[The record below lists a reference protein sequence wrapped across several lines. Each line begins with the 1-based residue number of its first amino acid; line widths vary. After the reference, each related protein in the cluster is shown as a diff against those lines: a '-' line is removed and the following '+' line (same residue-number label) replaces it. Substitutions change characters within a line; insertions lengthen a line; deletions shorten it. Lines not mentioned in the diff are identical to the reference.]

1 MSLRDFFAY
10 RSSLSR
16 IGFALLF
23 AFVFLSAVSYLKG
36 IQILMF
42 VPALAA
48 ALFARSWWEV
58 RSIRRGLRA
67 SVHAALDGYRLV
79 VRMAGGRD
87 FFLRPAYRSEDGGII
102 FLHRRG

>member
-1 MSLRDFFAY
+1 MSLRDFFTY

-23 AFVFLSAVSYLKG
+23 AFVFLSAVSYFKG

-58 RSIRRGLRA
+58 RAIRRDLRA
-67 SVHAALDGYRLV
+67 SVHAGESGYRLV
-79 VRMAGGRD
+79 VRMSGGRD
-87 FFLRPAYRSEDGGII
+87 FFLRPAYMSEDGKIE
-102 FLHRRG
+102 FLHRRV